1 MEKKMSIT
9 YEREEEMLMHA
20 RIQTSLLQQLVE
32 LMGKQIN
39 PKINPY
45 NDTGFAKMY
54 EDSSNFKLNNIND
67 EIRIKRKELFRQNF
81 LAYFSDPLEIL
92 NDEER
97 TELSEEC
104 HKLSDE
110 YEERWGKLVESGEID
125 ASVEGLYE

>member
-1 MEKKMSIT
+1 MSIT

-32 LMGKQIN
+32 LMGNQIN
-39 PKINPY
+39 PNINPY
-45 NDTGFAKMY
+45 GNTGFAKMY

-67 EIRIKRKELFRQNF
+67 EIRIKRTELFRQNF

-92 NDEER
+92 TAKER
-97 TELSEEC
+97 IELSEEC

-110 YEERWGKLVESGEID
+110 YEKKWQELVDSGQID
-125 ASVEGLYE
+125 ASEGKF